1 MPLPRTIRVGPMDLP
16 VVWQDEIIF
25 NGVDCDGAYNGE
37 RIMLRKD
44 LRENPGRLLDT
55 VLHETIHAIGRCLD
69 LRLSERQ
76 VRLLAHALATLIV
89 DNPRLTRWLACRD

>member
-16 VVWQDEIIF
+16 VVLQEEIIHE
-25 NGVDCDGAYNGE
+25 GQDCDGAYDGM
-37 RIMLRKD
+37 RIMLRSD

-55 VLHETIHAIGRCLD
+55 VLHEIIHAIGRCLD

-89 DNPRLTRWLACRD
+89 DNPRLVRWLACRD

>member
-25 NGVDCDGAYNGE
+25 KGEDCDGAYDGE

-44 LRENPGRLLDT
+44 LRANPGRLLDT
-55 VLHETIHAIGRCLD
+55 VLHEVIHAIGRCLD
-69 LRLSERQ
+69 LRLSEQQ

-89 DNPRLTRWLACRD
+89 DNPRLTRWLSCRD